1 MTRYESFPSWE
12 HDPSE
17 KGRTHRM
24 SETIEARMKRMIV
37 ERLFMRI
44 DPEEI
49 DSEKS
54 LIDEYGVDSVS
65 LLELVVGLE
74 EEFGIAV
81 DDDDFDL
88 AHFETVEALVD
99 FVQKRL

>member
-1 MTRYESFPSWE
+1 MEQTVETRL
-12 HDPSE
+12 
-17 KGRTHRM
+17 K
-24 SETIEARMKRMIV
+24 KMIV

-44 DPEEI
+44 DPENLEV
-49 DSEKS
+49 DKS

-81 DDDDFDL
+81 DDEDFNVE
-88 AHFETVEALVD
+88 HFETVAALAD
-99 FVQKRL
+99 FVRQKMK